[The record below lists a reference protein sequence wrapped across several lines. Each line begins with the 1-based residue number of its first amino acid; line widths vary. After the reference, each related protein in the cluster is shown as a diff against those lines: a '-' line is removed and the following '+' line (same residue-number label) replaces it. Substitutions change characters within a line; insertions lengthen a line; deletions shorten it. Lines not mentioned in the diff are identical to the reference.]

1 MADVH
6 QTIDVGQE
14 PQLKAQLLNGA
25 INVGVCP
32 QCGTATQV
40 SAPLVYHDPAHQLFM
55 IFVPPEANLNQ
66 VQREEMIGRF
76 TRQVMDATPPEQRR
90 AYLFQPQ
97 MILTMQTFME
107 KVLETEGITKEM
119 IDRQRRQVELLQTL
133 AGADKDVA
141 DHLIKERSKEI
152 DEEFFA
158 ILQSYVETASQMNDN
173 KQLIPLI
180 NLRAKLMTET
190 AVGRRMEKRQVA
202 LHKLS
207 QDAKKQG
214 GLTPNMLLKH
224 ILQNQKN
231 TEVVETLAMSGQSA
245 LTYQFFQL
253 LTAEIEKLEKAKDKP
268 AVGRLT
274 EIRRRLLEF
283 QEALR
288 KRSEQI
294 VTQAEQLL
302 QQIMN
307 AEDKEAAVLANLN
320 RIDDAFMYVLS
331 NRIAQA
337 DQRRQ
342 TSEAQTL
349 NQIYNFIMEQT
360 SQHAPPE
367 VQLLNDL
374 LEAETEPEQARLLDD
389 NRELL
394 STELVQVVDML
405 RERAGEEGQP
415 EMSDKLRHIKTMIQ
429 GRLN

>member
-1 MADVH
+1 
-6 QTIDVGQE
+6 
-14 PQLKAQLLNGA
+14 
-25 INVGVCP
+25 
-32 QCGTATQV
+32 
-40 SAPLVYHDPAHQLFM
+40 
-55 IFVPPEANLNQ
+55 
-66 VQREEMIGRF
+66 
-76 TRQVMDATPPEQRR
+76 
-90 AYLFQPQ
+90 
-97 MILTMQTFME
+97 
-107 KVLETEGITKEM
+107 
-119 IDRQRRQVELLQTL
+119 
-133 AGADKDVA
+133 
-141 DHLIKERSKEI
+141 
-152 DEEFFA
+152 
-158 ILQSYVETASQMNDN
+158 
-173 KQLIPLI
+173 
-180 NLRAKLMTET
+180 
-190 AVGRRMEKRQVA
+190 
-202 LHKLS
+202 
-207 QDAKKQG
+207 
-214 GLTPNMLLKH
+214 MLLKH

-253 LTAEIEKLEKAKDKP
+253 LTAEIEKLEKAKDNP

-283 QEALR
+283 QAALR